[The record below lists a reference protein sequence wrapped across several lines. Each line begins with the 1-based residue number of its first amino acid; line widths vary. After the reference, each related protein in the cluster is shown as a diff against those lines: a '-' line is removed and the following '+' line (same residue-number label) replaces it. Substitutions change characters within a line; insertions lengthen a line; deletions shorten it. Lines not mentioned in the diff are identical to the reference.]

1 MRETKFCPNCGAE
14 IDRKAVICPKCGVRI
29 KPSTNAK
36 NPGLAAV
43 LSFVIVGLGQIYN
56 GEIGKGILLIVLYVI
71 SIALCLVFIG
81 YIFLPVIWIYGIYD
95 AYKTAQKINEQE
107 Y

>member
-1 MRETKFCPNCGAE
+1 MREIKFCPNCGAE

-29 KPSTNAK
+29 KPSTNVK

-56 GEIGKGILLIVLYVI
+56 GEIGKGILLFVLYVI
-71 SIALCLVFIG
+71 SIVLSLVFIG